1 MALEG
6 CAKKSHPHEKFLR
19 RTGYSAGGEC
29 VHVTYPV
36 GLPMA
41 RTQVLW
47 LLSACIFFVPGAQA
61 SVGELAKEFH
71 EELNA
76 VDRQTVPDQAAR
88 LLLQVQPQYRSKE
101 LQIKGMYRDI
111 LESKEYESLRVDY
124 FAKAFSEQQ
133 LQELVVLAK
142 NPVFKLYQAKM
153 GELTQFSGTALMQLV
168 QGRMSQL
175 NSPTLKPE
183 SAVQSND
190 RKTFYSE
197 DYGNFFINTWM
208 YLDKENERIFRV
220 SFSVDKPRGSET
232 SYFLYCAMRKF
243 ALTNGFDGW
252 VLNPDEESDGRR
264 GRVGFFRKGEEVV
277 KVLGDRF
284 AKSESVDA
292 KNQSMFSF
300 CTDAGNQAK
309 AQNSPHSDPAVQRR
323 P

>member
-1 MALEG
+1 M
-6 CAKKSHPHEKFLR
+6 
-19 RTGYSAGGEC
+19 T
-29 VHVTYPV
+29 
-36 GLPMA
+36 
-41 RTQVLW
+41 RTQALW

-61 SVGELAKEFH
+61 SVVELAKEFH

-76 VDRQTVPDQAAR
+76 VDRKTVPDQAAH
-88 LLLQVQPQYRSKE
+88 LLFLALPEYRSKE
-101 LQIKGMYRDI
+101 SQVKAMYRDI
-111 LESKEYESLRVDY
+111 LESKEYENLRVDY

-153 GELTQFSGTALMQLV
+153 GEMTQFSGTALMQLV
-168 QGRMSQL
+168 QGRISQL

-183 SAVQSND
+183 SAVQNNG

-208 YLDKENERIFRV
+208 YLDRENERIFRV

-252 VLNPDEESDGRR
+252 ALSPDDEAGGQR
-264 GRVGFFRKGEEVV
+264 GRVGFFRKGEDVV

-284 AKSESVDA
+284 AKSELMDA
-292 KNQSMFSF
+292 KNASMSSF
-300 CTDAGNQAK
+300 CTDAENQAK
-309 AQNSPHSDPAVQRR
+309 AQNNPHSDPAVQRR